1 MFVRR
6 HSVWPVLLDF
16 PMHKISSVLA
26 LAAFSALLAP
36 APRGAV
42 AAPAAITQAPFGTL
56 SDGKVATLYTLRNAS
71 GSQVQITNYG
81 GIVTAIRVP
90 DKNGVRGDVVL
101 GFDTLQGYID
111 KSPYFGA
118 LVGRYANR
126 IAKGRFALDGKTYKV
141 AVNNGVNHLHGGVKG
156 FDKQL
161 WKATPMM
168 LQDGP
173 ALELTLFSP
182 AGQNSYPGNVNVRV
196 RYTWRNDDELRIVY
210 RAVTDAPTVLNMTNH
225 SYFNLR
231 GAGLGTI
238 LDHQVKINA
247 DRYVPIDSTSIPFG
261 PLARVAGTPFDF
273 RSFHAIGERIDDDNT
288 QLKNGQG
295 YDHNFVLRNQ
305 TGQLKLAVTV
315 REPVSGRELRAYTT
329 EPGVQL
335 YTGNFL
341 DGLNGKYG
349 RLYPR
354 RSGFCLEAQHYPDSP
369 NQPSYPTTTLR
380 PGQTYRQTTVYRFS
394 AR

>member
-1 MFVRR
+1 M
-6 HSVWPVLLDF
+6 
-16 PMHKISSVLA
+16 
-26 LAAFSALLAP
+26 P
-36 APRGAV
+36 AVAV
-42 AAPAAITQAPFGTL
+42 AAVALSASLAQAAPMMMQRAAITQAPFGTMP
-56 SDGKVATLYTLRNAS
+56 DGKVATLYTLRNAS

-81 GIVTAIRVP
+81 GTVTAIRVP

-101 GFDTLQGYID
+101 GFDTLKGYET

-126 IAKGRFALDGKTYKV
+126 IAKGRFTLDGKNYKL
-141 AVNNGVNHLHGGVKG
+141 AVNNGENHLHGGLKG

-161 WKATPMM
+161 WNAKPMM
-168 LQDGP
+168 LKNGP

-196 RYTWRNDDELRIVY
+196 RYTWQNNDELRISY
-210 RAVTDAPTVLNMTNH
+210 RAVTDAPTVLNLTNH

-238 LDHQVKINA
+238 LDHQIKINA
-247 DRYVPIDSTSIPFG
+247 DRYTPIDPTSIPLG
-261 PLARVAGTPFDF
+261 PLERVAGTPFDF
-273 RSFHAIGERIDDDNT
+273 RTFHTIGERINDDNT
-288 QLKNGQG
+288 QLKNGAG

-305 TGQLKLAVTV
+305 TGQLKLAATV

-329 EPGVQL
+329 EPGVQF

-341 DGLNGKYG
+341 DGVNGKYG
-349 RLYPR
+349 RVYPK

-369 NQPSYPTTTLR
+369 NHPAYPTTTLR

>member
-1 MFVRR
+1 MIRFSPQFAV
-6 HSVWPVLLDF
+6 P
-16 PMHKISSVLA
+16 
-26 LAAFSALLAP
+26 AAVATGAIV
-36 APRGAV
+36 AV
-42 AAPAAITQAPFGTL
+42 AAVALSASLAQAAPMMMQRAAITQAPFGTMP
-56 SDGKVATLYTLRNAS
+56 DGKVATLYTLRNAS

-81 GIVTAIRVP
+81 GTVTAIRVP

-101 GFDTLQGYID
+101 GFDTLKGYET

-126 IAKGRFALDGKTYKV
+126 IAKGRFTLDGKNYKL
-141 AVNNGVNHLHGGVKG
+141 AVNNGENHLHGGLKG

-161 WKATPMM
+161 WNAKPMM
-168 LQDGP
+168 LKNGP

-196 RYTWRNDDELRIVY
+196 RYTWQNNDELRISY
-210 RAVTDAPTVLNMTNH
+210 RAVTDAPTVLNLTNH

-238 LDHQVKINA
+238 LDHQIKINA
-247 DRYVPIDSTSIPFG
+247 DRYTPIDPTSIPLG
-261 PLARVAGTPFDF
+261 PLERVAGTPFDF
-273 RSFHAIGERIDDDNT
+273 RTFHTIGERIGDDNT
-288 QLKNGQG
+288 QLKNGAG

-305 TGQLKLAVTV
+305 TGQLKLAATV

-329 EPGVQL
+329 EPGVQF

-341 DGLNGKYG
+341 DGVNGKYG
-349 RLYPR
+349 RVYPK

-369 NQPSYPTTTLR
+369 NHPAYPTTTLR

>member
-1 MFVRR
+1 MSRFSPNFVL
-6 HSVWPVLLDF
+6 PV
-16 PMHKISSVLA
+16 VVVAATA
-26 LAAFSALLAP
+26 LAATLVHAAP
-36 APRGAV
+36 AMRS
-42 AAPAAITQAPFGTL
+42 AAMSSAAITQAPFGTL
-56 SDGKVATLYTLRNAS
+56 SDGKVATLYTLRNAR

-81 GIVTAIRVP
+81 GIVTSIQGP
-90 DKNGVRGDVVL
+90 DKNGALGDVAL
-101 GFDTLQGYID
+101 GFDTLQGYVKD
-111 KSPYFGA
+111 SPYFGA

-126 IAKGRFALDGKTYKV
+126 IAQGRFTLDGKTYQV
-141 AVNNGVNHLHGGVKG
+141 AKNNGPNHLHGGIKG

-168 LQDGP
+168 LKSGP

-182 AGQNSYPGNVNVRV
+182 AGENNYPGNVNVRV
-196 RYTWRNDDELRIVY
+196 RYTWENDDELRIVY
-210 RAVTDAPTVLNMTNH
+210 RAVTDAPTVLNLTNH

-238 LDHQVKINA
+238 LDHQLKINA
-247 DRYVPIDSTSIPFG
+247 DRYTPIDATSIPLG
-261 PLARVAGTPFDF
+261 NLAPVAGTPFDF
-273 RSFHAIGERIDDDNT
+273 RTFHAIGQRINQNNT

-295 YDHNFVLRNQ
+295 YDHNFVMRNQ
-305 TGQLKLAVTV
+305 SGALKLGATV
-315 REPVSGRELRAYTT
+315 REPVSGREMRFYTT

-349 RLYPR
+349 RIYPR

-369 NQPSYPTTTLR
+369 NQPSFPSTTLR
-380 PGQTYRQTTVYRFS
+380 PGQLYRQTTIYRFS

>member
-1 MFVRR
+1 MLRF
-6 HSVWPVLLDF
+6 
-16 PMHKISSVLA
+16 SSKFTL
-26 LAAFSALLAP
+26 P
-36 APRGAV
+36 AVAV
-42 AAPAAITQAPFGTL
+42 AATTLGASFAQAAPKMMQAAITQAPFGAM

-81 GIVTAIRVP
+81 GTVTAIRVP

-101 GFDTLQGYID
+101 GFDTFKGYLGN
-111 KSPYFGA
+111 SPYFGV

-126 IAKGRFALDGKTYKV
+126 IAKGRFTLDGKKYQL
-141 AVNNGVNHLHGGVKG
+141 AVNNGVNHLHGGIKG

-161 WKATPMM
+161 WHAKPMM
-168 LQDGP
+168 LKSGP

-182 AGQNSYPGNVNVRV
+182 SGQNSYPGNVNVRV
-196 RYTWRNDDELRIVY
+196 RYTWRNDDELRIDY
-210 RAVTDAPTVLNMTNH
+210 RAVTDAPTVLNLTNH

-238 LDHQVKINA
+238 LDHKIKINA
-247 DRYVPIDSTSIPFG
+247 DRYTPIDATSIPLG

-273 RSFHAIGERIDDDNT
+273 RNYHRIGERIGDDNV

-305 TGQLKLAVTV
+305 SGQLRLGATV
-315 REPVSGRELRAYTT
+315 REAVSGRELQFYTT
-329 EPGVQL
+329 EPGVQF
-335 YTGNFL
+335 YTGNFI
-341 DGLNGKYG
+341 GKMMGQYG
-349 RLYPR
+349 RPYDKNY
-354 RSGFCLEAQHYPDSP
+354 GFCLEAQHYPDSP
-369 NQPSYPTTTLR
+369 NHPAYPTTTLR
-380 PGQTYRQTTVYRFS
+380 PGQIYRQTTAYRFS

>member
-1 MFVRR
+1 MFRLSPKFAV
-6 HSVWPVLLDF
+6 PVA
-16 PMHKISSVLA
+16 IV
-26 LAAFSALLAP
+26 AASALGATSMLAP
-36 APRGAV
+36 AV
-42 AAPAAITQAPFGTL
+42 HAAPMAMRSVAITQAPFGTL
-56 SDGKVATLYTLRNAS
+56 SNGKIATLYTLRNAR

-101 GFDTLQGYID
+101 GFDTLQGYVD

-126 IAKGRFALDGKTYKV
+126 IAKGKFTLDGKTYKL
-141 AVNNGVNHLHGGVKG
+141 ATNNGVNHLHGGVKG

-161 WKATPMM
+161 WDAKPMM
-168 LQDGP
+168 LASGP

-182 AGQNSYPGNVNVRV
+182 SGENGYPGNVNVRV
-196 RYTWRNDDELRIVY
+196 RYTWQNDDELRISY
-210 RAVTDAPTVLNMTNH
+210 RAVTDAPTLLNMTNH

-231 GAGLGTI
+231 GAGLSTI

-247 DRYVPIDSTSIPFG
+247 DRYTPIDSTSIPLG
-261 PLARVAGTPFDF
+261 PLDRVAGTPFDF
-273 RSFHAIGERIDDDNT
+273 RSFHSIGERIGEDDT

-305 TGQLKLAVTV
+305 TGQLKLGATV
-315 REPVSGRELRAYTT
+315 REPISGRELRVYTT

-341 DGLNGKYG
+341 DGIKGKYG
-349 RLYPR
+349 RVYPR
-354 RSGFCLEAQHYPDSP
+354 RSGFCLEAQHYPDAP
-369 NQPSYPTTTLR
+369 NHPSYPTTTLR
-380 PGQTYRQTTVYRFS
+380 PGQTYRQTTVFRFS

>member
-1 MFVRR
+1 MFR
-6 HSVWPVLLDF
+6 F
-16 PMHKISSVLA
+16 PQSVLPATLVPAA
-26 LAAFSALLAP
+26 LVAASAL
-36 APRGAV
+36 GASV
-42 AAPAAITQAPFGTL
+42 AHAAPAAMRSVAITQAPFGTL
-56 SDGKVATLYTLRNAS
+56 SDGKVATLYTLRNAR

-81 GIVTAIRVP
+81 GIVKAIRVP

-101 GFDTLQGYID
+101 GFDTLQGYVD

-118 LVGRYANR
+118 LIGRYANR
-126 IAKGRFALDGKTYKV
+126 IAKGKFTLDGKSYSV
-141 AVNNGVNHLHGGVKG
+141 AKNNGPNHLHGGVKG

-168 LQDGP
+168 LSSGP

-182 AGQNSYPGNVNVRV
+182 SGENYYPGNVNVRV
-196 RYTWRNDDELRIVY
+196 RYTWQNDDELRIDY
-210 RAVTDAPTVLNMTNH
+210 RAVTDAPTLLNMTNH

-231 GAGLGTI
+231 GAGLSTI
-238 LDHQVKINA
+238 LDHQFKINA
-247 DRYVPIDSTSIPFG
+247 DRYVPIDSTSIPLG
-261 PLARVAGTPFDF
+261 PLDRVAGTPFDF
-273 RSFHAIGERIDDDNT
+273 RAFHSIGERINADNV
-288 QLKNGQG
+288 QLKNGAG

-305 TGQLKLAVTV
+305 TGQLKLGVTV
-315 REPVSGRELRAYTT
+315 REPVSGRELRVYTT

-341 DGLNGKYG
+341 DGLKGKYG
-349 RLYPR
+349 RLYPK
-354 RSGFCLEAQHYPDSP
+354 RSGFALEAQGYPDSP

>member
-1 MFVRR
+1 M
-6 HSVWPVLLDF
+6 PVA
-16 PMHKISSVLA
+16 A
-26 LAAFSALLAP
+26 LAATALMAPLVHAAP
-36 APRGAV
+36 AAMRS
-42 AAPAAITQAPFGTL
+42 AAITQAPFGTL
-56 SDGKVATLYTLRNAS
+56 SNGKVATLYTLRNTN

-81 GIVTAIRVP
+81 GIVKAIRVP

-118 LVGRYANR
+118 LIGRYANR
-126 IAKGRFALDGKTYKV
+126 IAKGYFTLDGKSYSIAK
-141 AVNNGVNHLHGGVKG
+141 NNGPNHLHGGIKG

-161 WKATPMM
+161 WDAKPMM
-168 LQDGP
+168 LKDGP

-182 AGQNSYPGNVNVRV
+182 SGQEFYPGNVNVRV
-196 RYTWRNDDELRIVY
+196 RYTWQNDDELRINY
-210 RAVTDAPTVLNMTNH
+210 RAVTDAPTILNMTNH

-238 LDHQVKINA
+238 LDHQFKINA
-247 DRYVPIDSTSIPFG
+247 DRYTPIDATSIPLG
-261 PLARVAGTPFDF
+261 PLEKVAGTPFDF
-273 RSFHAIGERIDDDNT
+273 RTFHTLAQRINENNT

-315 REPVSGRELRAYTT
+315 REPVSGRELRVYTT
-329 EPGVQL
+329 EPGMQL
-335 YTGNFL
+335 YSGNFL
-341 DGLNGKYG
+341 DGLHGKYG

-354 RSGFCLEAQHYPDSP
+354 RSGFALEAQHYPDSP

-394 AR
+394 TR

>member
-1 MFVRR
+1 MFRFSP
-6 HSVWPVLLDF
+6 HFALPVA
-16 PMHKISSVLA
+16 A
-26 LAAFSALLAP
+26 LAATALSAPLVHAAP
-36 APRGAV
+36 APMRS
-42 AAPAAITQAPFGTL
+42 AAITQAPFGTL
-56 SDGKVATLYTLRNAS
+56 SNGKVATLYTLRNAR

-101 GFDTLQGYID
+101 GFDTLQGYVKD
-111 KSPYFGA
+111 SPYFGA

-126 IAKGRFALDGKTYKV
+126 INKGRFTLDGKKYQL
-141 AVNNGVNHLHGGVKG
+141 AVNNGVNHLHGGIKG

-168 LQDGP
+168 LQSGP

-182 AGQNSYPGNVNVRV
+182 AGENSYPGNVNVRV
-196 RYTWRNDDELRIVY
+196 RYTWQNDDELRISY
-210 RAVTDAPTVLNMTNH
+210 RAVTDAPTILNLTNH

-238 LDHQVKINA
+238 LDHQIKINA
-247 DRYVPIDSTSIPFG
+247 DRYTPIDPTSIPLG
-261 PLARVAGTPFDF
+261 PLEKVAGTPFDF
-273 RSFHAIGERIDDDNT
+273 RTFHAIGERINQNNT

-305 TGQLKLAVTV
+305 SGQLKLAVTV
-315 REPVSGRELRAYTT
+315 REPVSGRELRVYTT

-335 YTGNFL
+335 YSGNFL
-341 DGLNGKYG
+341 DGLHGKYG

-354 RSGFCLEAQHYPDSP
+354 RSGFALEAQRYPDSP
-369 NQPSYPTTTLR
+369 NHPSYPTTTLR
-380 PGQTYRQTTVYRFS
+380 PGQTYRQTTIYRFS

>member
-1 MFVRR
+1 
-6 HSVWPVLLDF
+6 
-16 PMHKISSVLA
+16 MHKISSVLA